1 MYKSVNDYLT
11 QLQKELKGTDRAIVQ
26 DALSDA
32 GEHLQTALASRGQSE
47 NEIDFLNQ
55 IIEKYGEPAEIAA
68 AYSNIDIPQGAGKV
82 APEIQEK
89 PPFREKPFSFLGVI
103 NDPAAWGAVLYMLIS
118 LITGIFYFTWVVTG
132 VSLSAGLLVLII
144 SIPLIGLF
152 LLSVRGIALMEGRLV
167 EALLRIRMPRRQIF
181 LNSGRGLFRKLK
193 ALLASRLT
201 WESLAYLILQFP
213 LGIIYFT
220 LSITL
225 FAVSLGAIASP
236 FLRLIF
242 AQAVEW
248 ETNNQHLPDWWLPLI
263 FVGGLLLFFLSLHLI
278 RLIGK
283 IHGKYAKIMLVQ

>member
-11 QLQKELKGTDRAIVQ
+11 QLKRELKGTDRAIVQ

-68 AYSNIDIPQGAGKV
+68 AYSNIAIPQGAGKV

-103 NDPAAWGAVLYMLIS
+103 SDPAAWGAVLYMLIS
-118 LITGIFYFTWVVTG
+118 LVTGIFYFTWVVTG

-181 LNSGRGLFRKLK
+181 LNSSRGLFGKLK

-201 WESLAYLILQFP
+201 WKSLAYLILQFP

-242 AQAVEW
+242 AQVVEW
-248 ETNNQHLPDWWLPLI
+248 ETSNQHLSDWWLPLI
-263 FVGGLLLFFLSLHLI
+263 FVGGLLLFFLSLHLV

-283 IHGKYAKIMLVQ
+283 VHGKYAKIMLVQ